1 MKSSEKEMDQGVSLS
16 SQVLIE
22 GLRAVWPVCFG
33 YLPLGLALGVL
44 AQKSGMTP
52 VETGFMSLFVFAG
65 SGQFIAVS
73 MLAQGAGATAIIMTT
88 FMVNLRHLLMSS
100 SLSVYLGGSS
110 RSRLTLFSLGIVDE
124 TFAVN
129 MERFINASWD
139 INRGLVVNF
148 AAYFSWIASTVIGS
162 MCGQFVEKGAYG
174 IDYALIAMFIGLLVF
189 QLKGSI
195 YCITGLLA
203 GTIAVA
209 VSLVVPGN
217 SYIVI
222 GSIIAATLGV
232 VIRRTLGRD
241 RTHSNEEGVV
251 L

>member
-1 MKSSEKEMDQGVSLS
+1 MDKGASLS
-16 SQVLIE
+16 RQALLE

-52 VETGFMSLFVFAG
+52 LETGFMSLFVFAG

-73 MLAQGAGATAIIMTT
+73 MLAQGAGAAAIIMTT

-100 SLSVYLGGSS
+100 SLSIYLGGSS
-110 RSRLTLFSLGIVDE
+110 KAKLTLFSLGIVDE

-129 MERFINASWD
+129 MERFINSSWD

-148 AAYFSWIASTVIGS
+148 AAWSAWIASTVIGG

-189 QLKGSI
+189 QLKGCI
-195 YCITGLLA
+195 YWVTGLLA
-203 GTIAVA
+203 GVIAVA
-209 VSLVVPGN
+209 FSLVVPGN
-217 SYIVI
+217 SYIVV
-222 GSIIAATLGV
+222 GSVLAATLGV
-232 VIRRTLGRD
+232 VIRRTLGR
-241 RTHSNEEGVV
+241 HSSHGNEEGVI